1 MLAASRGARVA
12 SLRVGAREP
21 LPLFVTVV
29 IRLRKSTGACP
40 QRGCISEF
48 RGVISASHRQAHQ
61 PGEGTPVTQS
71 DNSGRRSPRRRADST
86 HPTPARPGGRR
97 GGDRRPWPTA
107 PTTTRVSPGKP
118 AKSGTGTGRSRSR
131 GSASTPTPAT
141 VWTAGATPIDLA
153 ATWPAALV
161 ERIVTSF
168 SQPAEQ
174 VVLLDWPTP
183 ERARPTLGVVG
194 ADGVIDHT
202 PGTESDPELA
212 DTVTVVERLGRAAR
226 VERVPVDPTS
236 TGPASRPFWA
246 DLVSDVNQALV
257 TVPIPPENT
266 AEAPVPDA
274 VTDLG
279 DGAALIVASLPP
291 HLSGDHSADLVA
303 LYAARRLRVGGILVV
318 LTHCDWTS
326 GELTDPTGAVVT
338 AGQNA
343 DLLYLQHI
351 VALHAPVRDG
361 HFDLTDTY
369 PDEHLDG
376 GHSDHQTGDARARHR
391 ASVRG
396 LPTPHRRIHSD
407 VLVFAQPHDH
417 QPPPA
422 ASPSAPTDAVS
433 HPEDIR

>member
-1 MLAASRGARVA
+1 M
-12 SLRVGAREP
+12 
-21 LPLFVTVV
+21 T
-29 IRLRKSTGACP
+29 
-40 QRGCISEF
+40 
-48 RGVISASHRQAHQ
+48 Q
-61 PGEGTPVTQS
+61 P
-71 DNSGRRSPRRRADST
+71 DNSARRSPRRRADST
-86 HPTPARPGGRR
+86 HAAPARPGGRR

-118 AKSGTGTGRSRSR
+118 AKSATGTGRARSR

-141 VWTAGATPIDLA
+141 VWTAGDAPIDLD
-153 ATWPAALV
+153 ATWPAALI
-161 ERIVTSF
+161 ERIATSF
-168 SQPAEQ
+168 SKPAEQ

-183 ERARPTLGVVG
+183 ERTRPTLGVVG
-194 ADGVIDHT
+194 ADGVIDHA

-212 DTVTVVERLGRAAR
+212 DTVTAVERLDHAAR

-246 DLVSDVNQALV
+246 DLVGGVNQAPV
-257 TVPIPPENT
+257 TVPIAPEGT
-266 AEAPVPDA
+266 VEVSVPDA

-279 DGAALIVASLPP
+279 DGAALIVASLPQ

-303 LYAARRLRVGGILVV
+303 LYAARRLRVGGILAV

-361 HFDLTDTY
+361 RFDLTDTHQDDH
-369 PDEHLDG
+369 PDG
-376 GHSDHQTGDARARHR
+376 VHSDHQADDGDARACHR

-396 LPTPHRRIHSD
+396 LPAPHRRIHSD

-433 HPEDIR
+433 RPEDLR